1 MINHHYRPH
10 KQLHD
15 VNLARGDVTLA
26 IAGDF
31 HWRDWKLFKI
41 IFLLIKNIKEIKQD
55 TFIDGTENCLKL
67 NLFLRYL
74 IFSEEINLIQ
84 YFSGLD
90 PLKSAE
96 WTIQTM
102 SNIPIS

>member
-1 MINHHYRPH
+1 MINHHYRLH

-41 IFLLIKNIKEIKQD
+41 IFLLIKNIKEIK
-55 TFIDGTENCLKL
+55 
-67 NLFLRYL
+67 
-74 IFSEEINLIQ
+74 
-84 YFSGLD
+84 
-90 PLKSAE
+90 
-96 WTIQTM
+96 
-102 SNIPIS
+102 